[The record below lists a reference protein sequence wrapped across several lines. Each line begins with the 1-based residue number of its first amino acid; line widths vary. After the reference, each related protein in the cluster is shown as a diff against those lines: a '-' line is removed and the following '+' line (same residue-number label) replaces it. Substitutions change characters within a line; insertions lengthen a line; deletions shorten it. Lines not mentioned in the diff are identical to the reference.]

1 MAVPVMFAKLVN
13 YSESSKHLSVKCKVS
28 VSARVCDKSASIFFS
43 TSGSA
48 SYFILTEAA
57 QAFLVRKVFPVFAI
71 TAITKISNRLNICK
85 LRSNVLVIVQVMA
98 VIAKCLSAQKITP
111 KHPDLHL
118 RAVNSRI
125 CAHHLQHHCDSSAAV
140 LHIIRSTAAKPSQ

>member
-57 QAFLVRKVFPVFAI
+57 QAFLVRKVFPVFAM
-71 TAITKISNRLNICK
+71 TAITKISNRLNIRK
-85 LRSNVLVIVQVMA
+85 LRSNVLVIVQVIA
-98 VIAKCLSAQKITP
+98 VIAKCL
-111 KHPDLHL
+111 
-118 RAVNSRI
+118 
-125 CAHHLQHHCDSSAAV
+125 
-140 LHIIRSTAAKPSQ
+140 